1 MTSWRERY
9 TEDELHCMAVHEAGH
24 AVVAMYLG
32 KDILITRINV
42 MPGEEESMPDGGGY
56 SQNFAPRH
64 KRSWHACS
72 ALAGVFACAVLCR
85 DRSCL
90 EEFVDWKICHED
102 MRLFNRDRDGM
113 TFRQGRA
120 ITLDIVHEM
129 KDKILELAEIL
140 KRDGYADY
148 SNASEFRI

>member
-1 MTSWRERY
+1 MTSWRDGY

-32 KDILITRINV
+32 KDILQTRINV
-42 MPGEEESMPDGGGY
+42 EPGELDWLPEGGGFCE
-56 SQNFAPRH
+56 NFAPRH

-72 ALAGVFACAVLCR
+72 SLAGVFACAVLCR
-85 DRSCL
+85 DRSCF
-90 EEFVDWKICHED
+90 EEFNDWEICHED
-102 MRLFNRDRDGM
+102 RRLFNRDRDGM
-113 TFRQGRA
+113 TFRQGRNL
-120 ITLDIVHEM
+120 TLGIIHEM